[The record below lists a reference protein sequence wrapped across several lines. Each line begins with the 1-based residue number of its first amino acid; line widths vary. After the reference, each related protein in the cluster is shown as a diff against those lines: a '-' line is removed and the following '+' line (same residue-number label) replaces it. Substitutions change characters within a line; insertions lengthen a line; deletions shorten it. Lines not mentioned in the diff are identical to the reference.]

1 MQSVK
6 RAMDRRSKQKMTHI
20 PDVKKNT
27 DLEDKRFLSPNGIGG
42 PSDMLLS
49 HSSRNTSVRVS
60 MVENNGKGSVAQSK
74 ISSQEFATGTL
85 KQNLKADESPRI
97 DTIEEEKSYQI
108 LDTKK
113 NNNDVPEIVVD

>member
-1 MQSVK
+1 
-6 RAMDRRSKQKMTHI
+6 
-20 PDVKKNT
+20 
-27 DLEDKRFLSPNGIGG
+27 
-42 PSDMLLS
+42 MLLS

-85 KQNLKADESPRI
+85 KQNLKADESPCI

-108 LDTKK
+108 LDTTK